1 MGTPNTAPS
10 PPPVR
15 VTPAPGSR
23 LEQAMSM
30 LPAAEA
36 ALAEAK
42 QRVDQLKAMTEEDA
56 AREAAAI
63 NGGQLPG
70 AIVIAGAPG
79 VPGRRMSWHGGDTTF
94 DAQRFEADHPGMLG
108 GYRKLKKPYWKMDR
122 DGG

>member
-1 MGTPNTAPS
+1 MGTPFAA

-23 LEQAMSM
+23 LEQALGM

-42 QRVDQLKAMTEEDA
+42 QRVDELRSITEQDA
-56 AREAAAI
+56 AAQAAQL

-70 AIVIAGAPG
+70 AITITGAPG
-79 VPGRRMSWHGGDTTF
+79 VPGLVMRWHGSETTF
-94 DAQRFEADHPGMLG
+94 DKDRFEAAYPGVLAG
-108 GYRKLKKPYWKMDR
+108 FRKPKKPYWEMRKDTGR
-122 DGG
+122 R